1 MLLAPRQPG
10 GPPPTHGP
18 ASGDGV
24 APGGE
29 QRWARWLPA
38 GSEDDESWR
47 GAAADSL
54 THPRCVVVG
63 CVSHSAQ
70 RQQQRQSVHEYGM
83 TTTDS
88 GRGTATTCLFCP
100 RDESQGRFTWET
112 ADAWMHF
119 PTKSHHGLLPIT
131 TASCEVESGNL
142 MERRSTGTT
151 IHFST
156 TQQTQKSKQARSEN
170 KVRLIGADGVKH
182 VRLNLGRISQIKGA
196 NRSASWAVNLPTP
209 ALDSLPPN
217 AITI

>member
-1 MLLAPRQPG
+1 MGEVAPCRVRRRRIMAGPCSGLAH
-10 GPPPTHGP
+10 PPTVRCRGLIRWPPGTLSGSCGRSLLQSGP
-18 ASGDGV
+18 V
-24 APGGE
+24 
-29 QRWARWLPA
+29 
-38 GSEDDESWR
+38 
-47 GAAADSL
+47 SL
-54 THPRCVVVG
+54 T
-63 CVSHSAQ
+63 SAQ
-70 RQQQRQSVHEYGM
+70 QQQSVHEYGT

-119 PTKSHHGLLPIT
+119 PTKPHHGLLPIT
-131 TASCEVESGNL
+131 TASCEGRKWQSDGEEKHRHDNPLPSD
-142 MERRSTGTT
+142 TT
-151 IHFST
+151 DA
-156 TQQTQKSKQARSEN
+156 KKQARSEN

-196 NRSASWAVNLPTP
+196 NRSANWAVNLPTP